1 MKVLFISSANKR
13 EGLNTIVKNQ
23 GKSLEEKGIDIV
35 YFGIEGS
42 GLKGYF
48 KNISRLRK
56 YLKTHKFDVIHA
68 HYSLSGVVASLAG
81 AKPLVVSLMGSDVV
95 YSRLFTLIAHFFSK
109 YIWHTTIVKSAFLKE
124 KIRNQ
129 KSIIIPNGVNT
140 ILFKPMD
147 KTDCQKRIG
156 WKNSKKHIFF
166 PASKD
171 RPEKNYQLA
180 KKSIEAIRDFDIVLH
195 GASGIKNEEMPLYYN
210 AADAVLLTSI
220 WEGSPNAIK
229 EALACNRPIISTKV
243 GDVPWLIADVK
254 GCYLSENNYL
264 SISNSII
271 EVLKSDEKRSGVEA
285 ISRLELKREQVAEK
299 LIEVYRNAVSS

>member
-1 MKVLFISSANKR
+1 MKVLFISSANKK
-13 EGLNTIVKNQ
+13 EGINTIVKNQ
-23 GKSLEEKGIDIV
+23 GKSLEEKGIKIE
-35 YFGIEGS
+35 YFGVEGS
-42 GLKGYF
+42 GIKGYI

-95 YSRLFTLIAHFFSK
+95 YSRLFTLIARFFSK
-109 YIWHTTIVKSAFLKE
+109 HIWHTTIVKSAFLKE

-129 KSIIIPNGVNT
+129 MSIILPNGVDT
-140 ILFKPMD
+140 TLFRPMD

-156 WKNSKKHIFF
+156 WDISKKHIFF

-180 KKSIEAIRDFDIVLH
+180 RISVEAISEFDIVLH
-195 GASGIKNEEMPLYYN
+195 DASGVKNEEMPIYYN
-210 AADAVLLTSI
+210 AANLVLLTSI

-243 GDVPWLIADVK
+243 GDVPWLLSGVK
-254 GCYLSENNYL
+254 GCYLIENNYS
-264 SISNSII
+264 SISKHIY
-271 EVLKSDEKRSGVEA
+271 EVLKSDEKCSGNEA
-285 ISRLELKREQVAEK
+285 ISRLELKREQVADK
-299 LIEVYRNAVSS
+299 LIELYRNAVSS